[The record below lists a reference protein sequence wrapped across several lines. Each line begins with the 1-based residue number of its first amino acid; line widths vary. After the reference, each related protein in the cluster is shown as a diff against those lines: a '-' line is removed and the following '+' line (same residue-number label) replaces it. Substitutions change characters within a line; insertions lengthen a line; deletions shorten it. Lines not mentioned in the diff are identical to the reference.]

1 MILTITLNKNK
12 TKTDMN
18 TKRIRRSMACLLFV
32 GATMSVH
39 AQTDSLRLKEVVVTG
54 TRQATDI
61 RHLPMTVTTVHRQQ
75 LTENH
80 QLSLLPTLTQQV
92 PGLFNTSRAMMGY
105 GVSGGSSGALSIR
118 GITSTTPGTGAGQVM
133 VLVDGQPHYQ
143 GLFGHSIADSYQ
155 TLMAEKVEVLR
166 GPASVLYGSN
176 AMGGVINIVTRKM
189 QEDGVRNSIS
199 LGAGSWGTIQAEA
212 TNQIRAGRF
221 TSTISAQYGRSDNH
235 RPRMGFEQYGGF
247 AKLGYELSKNWQA
260 VADLDLTH
268 FNASYPGSVDVP
280 YYGARQWITRGIAS
294 VGVQNNYKR
303 TSGALSGYYNFGRHK
318 LNDGHTADKEPPT
331 TYFRSDDALIGLM
344 WYQSVNLFTG
354 NRITVGADY
363 QHIYGKAWNRVIA
376 TGEEKPAMV
385 DKRENEIAGY
395 VDFRQDIASWLT
407 VDAGIRLD
415 HHSQAGNEWV
425 PQGGFVIRPMAQGE
439 LKAMVSKGF
448 RNPTIREMYLWAT
461 KNENLRAERMVNYEL
476 AWKHRLPK
484 EESVYGINLFYID
497 GSNMIV
503 SLPREGGGMQFVNSG
518 KIKNYGAEL
527 EFSYPLAKHWTVNT
541 NYSYLHMKYHVV
553 GAPEHKSFIGV
564 NFHQNKWAA
573 NIGIQEIQG
582 LYTTLGDNEKKENFT
597 LVNASVSY
605 SVMKAFSIWARGENL
620 LAKKYEINAGY
631 PMPRATFMAGVDV
644 RF

>member
-80 QLSLLPTLTQQV
+80 QLSLLPTLTQQL

-221 TSTISAQYGRSDNH
+221 TSTVSAQYGRSDNH

-318 LNDGHTADKEPPT
+318 INDGHTADKEPPT

-631 PMPRATFMAGVDV
+631 PMPRATFMAGMDV